1 MFLKKKKEKRKI
13 ILAAWK
19 YLQAHAIQMTAH
31 ILFAVNVGYLHWCYS
46 DSATA
51 LQQSAEMLHET
62 KCNVQLDQWRQQ
74 TCRHCFVFH
83 EGSDSFSED
92 VSTTINVCCQLELC
106 ENK

>member
-1 MFLKKKKEKRKI
+1 MK
-13 ILAAWK
+13 
-19 YLQAHAIQMTAH
+19 AH
-31 ILFAVNVGYLHWCYS
+31 ILFAVNKTWATCMPQWCYS